1 MKIITTHIGAD
12 FDSLASM
19 VAASKLYPGARL
31 CFSGA
36 AGRNVR
42 EFLKRNPGRWEIL
55 TPSQVDLEKITTLII
70 VDARSPSRIA
80 SFGAILG
87 RPGLEVHVYDHHA
100 AVQDDISADY
110 SVIEPVGA
118 ATTILVEKLLEKE
131 VAISPQEATLFAMG
145 IYEDTGALTFGA
157 TSEKDFRVIMSLK
170 ALGADMTVIPA
181 HIELSLES
189 SERRILDR
197 LIENARERYIHGAKV
212 VISSMVHPVY
222 VEGLSLFVHRLRDYF
237 DADVALAAV
246 QMEKRVYVVARG
258 REEIIDVADFLSPLG
273 GGGHSQAAAVTL
285 TGVTPP
291 DVLADLESRLEQS
304 IQPLVSVSEIMTS
317 PVMAISPERSVE
329 DAYRLMIRYGHAA
342 LPVALNG
349 KIRGIITRKDL
360 DKAKTHG
367 LGSALVEEFMT
378 EDPLTIIPGASVA
391 EAHRLMV
398 SRNIGRLP
406 VTREGELLG
415 IVTRTDI
422 LRALFP
428 RSLPAET
435 RGIAPEMPWIENVSG
450 IMAAFLKTPV
460 SALLRKIGERA
471 SSMSMNAYVVG
482 GFVRDLLL
490 GRPNE
495 DLDIVVEGDAVA
507 FLESWI
513 REGARVAIHQRFRTG
528 TIIFPDG
535 RKVDVATARREFY
548 EYPVAQPTVSID
560 SIKHDLYRRDFS
572 VNAMAVSITGIE
584 WGTLVDYFGGRN
596 DVKGRMLRVLHNLSF
611 VEDPT
616 RAIRGIRLEQRLGF
630 RIEDNTLRLLEN
642 CIKGGLLSLLS
653 GVRLR
658 SEVEPIFQER
668 NVLALVRRLNALG
681 FWKAVFPGLVVE
693 RSAARTTR
701 RLEAFRKRLSRDIPD
716 MGEKQW
722 LCFLM
727 ALLSDSPDTVEL
739 QVLDRLNLS
748 PSERDITVKGLF
760 ELGAAEHRLG
770 GRGEKRPS
778 HIFLFLKEFN
788 PVTAFFWAAA
798 TERWRVRRR
807 ILLFLTRLQK
817 VQPMLVGRDLLE
829 MGYHE
834 GPRIGV
840 MLSGLLMARLDGEVE
855 TREDEIEWLQK
866 NHPVT
871 DTGSARKEGKEV
883 V

>member
-19 VAASKLYPGARL
+19 VAASKLYPGARA
-31 CFSGA
+31 CFSGS

-42 EFLKRNPGRWEIL
+42 EFLKRTPGRWEIL
-55 TPSQVDLEKITTLII
+55 TPSQVDMDKISMLIV
-70 VDARSPSRIA
+70 VDARSPARIA
-80 SFGAILG
+80 SFAGILG

-100 AVQDDISADY
+100 AVQDDIVASY
-110 SVIEPVGA
+110 SLIEPVGA
-118 ATTILVEKLLEKE
+118 TTTLLVEKILDTSIP
-131 VAISPQEATLFAMG
+131 VTPQEATLFAMG

-157 TSEKDFRVIMSLK
+157 TSEKDFRVILK
-170 ALGADMTVIPA
+170 LKELGADMTAIPA
-181 HIELSLES
+181 HIELSLDS

-197 LIENARERYIHGAKV
+197 LIESARERYIHGAKV
-212 VISSMVHPVY
+212 VLSSMTNPVY

-258 REEIIDVADFLSPLG
+258 REEILDVANFLLPLG

-285 TGVTPP
+285 TGVNPQE
-291 DVLADLESRLEQS
+291 VLADLEARLEQS
-304 IQPLVSVSEIMTS
+304 IQPLVTVGEVMTS
-317 PVMAISPERSVE
+317 PVMAISPEMSVE

-342 LPVALNG
+342 LPVVLEG

-360 DKAKTHG
+360 DRAKTHG
-367 LGSALVEEFMT
+367 LGAALVQDYMT
-378 EDPLTIIPGASVA
+378 EDPLTIGPGAAVA
-391 EAHRLMV
+391 EAHRMMV

-406 VTREGELLG
+406 VTGEGQLMG

-435 RGIAPEMPWIENVSG
+435 RAIAPEMPWIENVSG
-450 IMAAFLKTPV
+450 IMATFLKAPV
-460 SALLRKIGERA
+460 SSLLRKMGERA
-471 SSMSMNAYVVG
+471 SKMGMRAYVVG

-507 FLESWI
+507 FLESWV
-513 REGARVAIHQRFRTG
+513 RDGARVAIHQRFRTG

-548 EYPVAQPTVSID
+548 EYPVAQPQVSVD
-560 SIKHDLYRRDFS
+560 SIKHDLYRRDFT
-572 VNAMAVSITGIE
+572 VNAMAVSITAGN
-584 WGTLVDYFGGRN
+584 WGTLVDYFGGRR
-596 DVKGRMLRVLHNLSF
+596 DVKDRLLRVLHNLSF

-616 RAIRGIRLEQRLGF
+616 RAIRGIRLEQRLGL

-658 SEVEPIFQER
+658 SEVEPLLMEK

-681 FWKAVFPGLVVE
+681 FWRAVFPGLLVDKG
-693 RSAARTTR
+693 AFRTTR

-716 MGEKQW
+716 MGDRQW
-722 LCFLM
+722 LFFLM
-727 ALLSDSPDTVEL
+727 ALLFDSPDTVDL

-748 PSERDITVKGLF
+748 PAERDIAIKGLF

-770 GRGEKRPS
+770 GRGEKKHS
-778 HIFLFLKEFN
+778 QIFIFLKEYS
-788 PVTAFFWAAA
+788 PITALFWAAA

-829 MGYHE
+829 MEYQE
-834 GPRIGV
+834 GPLIGV
-840 MLSGLLMARLDGEVE
+840 ILSSLQTARLDGDVE
-855 TREDEIEWLQK
+855 TREDEIEWIREK
-866 NHPVT
+866 FPPGN
-871 DTGSARKEGKEV
+871 SASGRGKGEGV
-883 V
+883 